1 MDDDNFLPKL
11 SHNLLEI
18 LNDEEYYDITIE
30 VGNDPDVK
38 IFRSHI
44 IILYY
49 RSPYLRRIL
58 STNKKKNNGTLT
70 HIKLPNILPEI
81 FPIILRYIYG
91 GRLSLK
97 EYDTLDII
105 NVMIAASELS
115 LQELIVY
122 LQSFLVKNKT
132 NWMEQNFDFVYQTSF
147 KNDSFLD
154 LQKYCTD
161 LITKEPDK
169 IFKSPNFSLISEK
182 LLITIIQSDN
192 LQMSEIQIWEYLLKW
207 GLAQNP
213 ELPTDF
219 KKYSKD
225 DFNTLKNTPQQCIPF
240 IRFYNLSSKEFMDS
254 VLPYKR
260 ILPKELYKDLLK
272 TFLSLL
278 DPDSKSSD
286 KSRPRISSNQS
297 QFNQMNEFEFFPL
310 KTSEESIIAS
320 TKRNEIPTTSSI
332 FGRAALGRTG
342 SGSTLLLT
350 SESSGHL
357 DMVQRKV
364 NALLNKLTLKN
375 FESLS
380 DQIIIYGNK
389 SRGERDGRILREIIR
404 LIFER
409 SCNDSKFC
417 AIYAYLCRKMMER
430 VDPEIV
436 DESIKNTDGKS
447 VQGGTLFRKYLINHC
462 QEDFEK
468 GWKINIPSSSNESD
482 LTSDK
487 YYAAAKAKRKDS
499 PKEEEM
505 ESLCILL
512 NTVGKQL
519 DHVKQK
525 QIKKTKEKGMNSYFN
540 RLEKISKL
548 PSLSNRIKFMLMDII
563 NLRKN
568 DWNPQRNI
576 DALINELTL
585 GMIQL

>member
-1 MDDDNFLPKL
+1 
-11 SHNLLEI
+11 
-18 LNDEEYYDITIE
+18 
-30 VGNDPDVK
+30 
-38 IFRSHI
+38 
-44 IILYY
+44 
-49 RSPYLRRIL
+49 
-58 STNKKKNNGTLT
+58 
-70 HIKLPNILPEI
+70 
-81 FPIILRYIYG
+81 
-91 GRLSLK
+91 
-97 EYDTLDII
+97 
-105 NVMIAASELS
+105 
-115 LQELIVY
+115 
-122 LQSFLVKNKT
+122 
-132 NWMEQNFDFVYQTSF
+132 
-147 KNDSFLD
+147 
-154 LQKYCTD
+154 
-161 LITKEPDK
+161 
-169 IFKSPNFSLISEK
+169 
-182 LLITIIQSDN
+182 
-192 LQMSEIQIWEYLLKW
+192 
-207 GLAQNP
+207 
-213 ELPTDF
+213 
-219 KKYSKD
+219 
-225 DFNTLKNTPQQCIPF
+225 
-240 IRFYNLSSKEFMDS
+240 
-254 VLPYKR
+254 
-260 ILPKELYKDLLK
+260 
-272 TFLSLL
+272 
-278 DPDSKSSD
+278 
-286 KSRPRISSNQS
+286 
-297 QFNQMNEFEFFPL
+297 MNEFEFFPL

-380 DQIIIYGNK
+380 DQIIVYGNK

-436 DESIKNTDGKS
+436 DESIKNTD
-447 VQGGTLFRKYLINHC
+447 
-462 QEDFEK
+462 EDFEK

-525 QIKKTKEKGMNSYFN
+525 QIKKTKEK
-540 RLEKISKL
+540 EKISKL

-568 DWNPQRNI
+568 D
-576 DALINELTL
+576 
-585 GMIQL
+585 

>member
-30 VGNDPDVK
+30 V
-38 IFRSHI
+38 
-44 IILYY
+44 
-49 RSPYLRRIL
+49 
-58 STNKKKNNGTLT
+58 
-70 HIKLPNILPEI
+70 EI

-154 LQKYCTD
+154 LQKY
-161 LITKEPDK
+161 
-169 IFKSPNFSLISEK
+169 
-182 LLITIIQSDN
+182 
-192 LQMSEIQIWEYLLKW
+192 Y
-207 GLAQNP
+207 
-213 ELPTDF
+213 
-219 KKYSKD
+219 
-225 DFNTLKNTPQQCIPF
+225 
-240 IRFYNLSSKEFMDS
+240 
-254 VLPYKR
+254 
-260 ILPKELYKDLLK
+260 LLK